1 MFQVPTKTQY
11 AIRALVHLAR
21 AGSDSSSRIALVQRI
36 SPKYLEGI
44 LAQLKAAGIVV
55 SGRGRQ
61 GGYRL
66 AREPVATSMLEV
78 VRAMEGDVRLVD
90 CVTDS
95 SACSMGSLCQ
105 PRRFWVGLKDAVDGY
120 LASTTLRDLAE
131 GLEPNEP
138 NEPNEPMAPAGP
150 AKGA

>member
-21 AGSDSSSRIALVQRI
+21 TGSDSSSQIAQVQHI

-44 LAQLKAAGIVV
+44 LAQLKAAGLVI

-66 AREPVATSMLEV
+66 AREPRETSMLEV
-78 VRAMEGDVRLVD
+78 VRAMEGDLRLVD

-95 SACSMGSLCQ
+95 SACSMGSLCH
-105 PRRFWVGLKDAVDGY
+105 PRRFWIGLKDAVDGY
-120 LASTTLRDLAE
+120 LASTTLEDLAE
-131 GLEPNEP
+131 GNEST
-138 NEPNEPMAPAGP
+138 APAGP
-150 AKGA
+150 VKGA